1 QRAISTSC
9 TRACRLSEASSPS
22 WSSGAKWRKLAIINA
37 VRSGFVLALLLAA
50 LGRQIAAASAAEYC
64 PDSQSEIQTDRP
76 DVTNSSFV
84 VPTGSLQAENGI
96 NLTARAAS
104 RSIDGTNTR
113 IRLGVPIVLNSSS
126 ICPT

>member
-1 QRAISTSC
+1 PNPDVYGPQQPFGHDDFRVTCYSA
-9 TRACRLSEASSPS
+9 P
-22 WSSGAKWRKLAIINA
+22 KLAIINA

-76 DVTNSSFV
+76 DGTTSRVV
-84 VPTGSLQAENGI
+84 VPAGSLQAENGI

-113 IRLGVPIVLNSSS
+113 IRLGWPIVLNSSS